1 MKKSIYNFILMKI
14 LEWEITGNKT
24 LSKHSVKKAVIITAP
39 HTHWLDFFLGIL
51 IRGSI
56 GFKSNYLAKKELF
69 IFPVN
74 ILLRW
79 TGGVPVDRKS
89 NNNLVNQIVNIF
101 DQKDE
106 FRLSLAP
113 EGTRK
118 KVEKFKSGFYYIAL
132 KSKVPIFLMTLDFK
146 NKKTLISEPFF
157 PTGDKKLDFDYIESY
172 FHGVQGKVK
181 EYSFYKKN

>member
-1 MKKSIYNFILMKI
+1 MKKTVYRLILKLI
-14 LEWEITGNKT
+14 GWKITGNKT
-24 LSKHSVKKAVIITAP
+24 LSKDIIKKSVIITVP
-39 HTHWLDFFLGIL
+39 HTHWLDLYLGIL

-69 IFPVN
+69 IFPLN
-74 ILLRW
+74 IILRW

-89 NNNLVNQIVNIF
+89 SNNLVKQIVNIF
-101 DQKDE
+101 NSKDE

-118 KVEKFKSGFYYIAL
+118 KVAKLKSGFYYIARE
-132 KSKVPIFLMTLDFK
+132 SKVPIFLMTLDFK
-146 NKKTLISEPFF
+146 NKKTLISEPFY
-157 PTGDKKLDFDYIESY
+157 PSGNKELDFNYIESY
-172 FHGVQGKVK
+172 FHGVVGKVK